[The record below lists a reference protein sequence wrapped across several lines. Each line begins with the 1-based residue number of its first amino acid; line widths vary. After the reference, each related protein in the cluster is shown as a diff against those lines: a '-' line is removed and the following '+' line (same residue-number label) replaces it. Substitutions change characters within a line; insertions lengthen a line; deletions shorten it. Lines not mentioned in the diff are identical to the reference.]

1 MKAILCIS
9 GICLLIALVSS
20 SSAVITTV
28 RFEDLPEQ
36 DRLYGPP
43 VVDELGLWLADF
55 PPDEAIDALDELTER
70 TACYEYPG
78 DNPTIPNALVLIT
91 NLTSTAWTQVWYVA
105 DGQDPFIPQE
115 TSLTNYDG
123 LVNGALAFQIDYAGM
138 NRPLVQETM
147 IMDGIFQPGETWYF
161 IVQDYQ
167 NMFGLPASMLGSF
180 GVPSYNDPSMMS
192 SGSII
197 AIPEPM
203 TLALLGLG
211 GLLLRRRRK

>member
-20 SSAVITTV
+20 SPAVLTTV

-36 DRLYGPP
+36 DPLRGPQ
-43 VVDELGLWLADF
+43 VVDELGLWWADF
-55 PPDEAIDALDELTER
+55 PPDEAIEAFDEFTER
-70 TACYEYPG
+70 TACPYPPG
-78 DNPTIPNALVLIT
+78 DNPSIPNALVWMT
-91 NLTSTAWTQVWYVA
+91 NLTRTAWTEVWYVA
-105 DGQDPFIPQE
+105 DGRDPFMPME

-123 LVNGALAFQIDYAGM
+123 LVNQALAFKIDYGGM
-138 NRPLVQETM
+138 NQPLVYEDM
-147 IMDGIFQPGETWYF
+147 ILDGIFQPGETWAF
-161 IVQDYQ
+161 IIQDYQ

-180 GVPSYNDPSMMS
+180 GVPSFGDSMS

-211 GLLLRRRRK
+211 GLLLRKRRK